1 LTIERPGGNYDKK
14 DRILGGEAVGEKK
27 GKKNVLAVVKSL
39 VEIKGSLYLCI
50 PKLIVRQCG
59 VKKGDLAGIIAEKRS
74 LTVFFPD
81 SGQGNGHQ

>member
-1 LTIERPGGNYDKK
+1 M
-14 DRILGGEAVGEKK
+14 GEKK

-50 PKLIVRQCG
+50 PKVVARQCG

-81 SGQGNGHQ
+81 SGQENPNF